1 PVLLDLSGRRPLG
14 PSGSVCRLGCME
26 AVAATA
32 VTATAAAVT
41 FSIGYLVDRRAG
53 PAPIHRGMSRRHH
66 ATMAVTAGA
75 STKPTTTK
83 TPAGPSPAFFVSAI
97 RERKMV
103 RADERVTP
111 PSRSRTHGPY
121 LLHEHSKRGT
131 RRHHKRPDRPD
142 NT

>member
-1 PVLLDLSGRRPLG
+1 
-14 PSGSVCRLGCME
+14 ME

-103 RADERVTP
+103 QAGGLEP
-111 PSRSRTHGPY
+111 PTSGSTDQRSNQLSY
-121 LLHEHSKRGT
+121 ACT
-131 RRHHKRPDRPD
+131 RDRLRS
-142 NT
+142 NSIQAAGN